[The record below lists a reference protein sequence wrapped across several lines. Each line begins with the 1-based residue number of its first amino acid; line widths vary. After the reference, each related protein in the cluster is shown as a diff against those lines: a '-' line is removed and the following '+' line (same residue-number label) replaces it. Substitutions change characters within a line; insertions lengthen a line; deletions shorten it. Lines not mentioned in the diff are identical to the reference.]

1 MLWSC
6 PRSPCPT
13 RATPA
18 RVATT
23 SSIATSWSFADYA
36 DAFAAPA
43 FAGDPLG
50 ELVACRC
57 ECGSFGCSERITLTF
72 DEYETVR
79 SQAGSLAVA
88 PAHRFG
94 FRSLTAHARFHHVE
108 PADAQY

>member
-1 MLWSC
+1 MSTITM
-6 PRSPCPT
+6 PATRDTRS
-13 RATPA
+13 R
-18 RVATT
+18 RDDLVDRNELVV
-23 SSIATSWSFADYA
+23 ADYA

-50 ELVACRC
+50 ELIACRC
-57 ECGSFGCSERITLTF
+57 ECGSFGCSEQITLTF

-94 FRSLTAHARFHHVE
+94 FRSLTASVRFHHVE

>member
-1 MLWSC
+1 MSTITMSDTRD
-6 PRSPCPT
+6 PRS
-13 RATPA
+13 R
-18 RVATT
+18 RDDLVDRNELV
-23 SSIATSWSFADYA
+23 FADYA

-50 ELVACRC
+50 ELIACRC